1 MDSKKNRSFISR
13 LGLFDRYNLSF
24 ILSSL
29 IPLGVLVLIVHKY
42 VIPDLERAKAD
53 PSLIFSLSIL
63 MYLLVFLAILAFF
76 VSRSATRET
85 VETLRVN
92 NEKLNSIFTVSESLS
107 REVHLDVL
115 LTAVVRRSM
124 ELTNADGGLVLI
136 RDEETGDLVIEIAE
150 GTGPVTVRSVP
161 YNSGVAGWVARH
173 QKVALINDVTADPR
187 YNAGMDILPSFDTGS
202 ILASP
207 LVSGSRSFGTLEL
220 LKKSGQPGFSEGD
233 ASLLKSMAGQTSIFI
248 QNVEYREEQQNY
260 FTHMTELLLSA
271 LDGTRQFWP
280 GHLNNTARYTYLLA
294 KHLGLPDGQLKKL
307 HYAALFHDIGF
318 VKLNLREGPPRKLIE
333 LHPEMGYE
341 MLRPITVWKDVAP
354 LVRYHHERYDGEGY
368 PHQLGGREIPVGS
381 RILSVAEALDTMVN
395 PKSYKKQTMEIQDA
409 VQEIRAY
416 AGTQFDPR
424 VVDALVELLETGYL
438 TPEG

>member
-1 MDSKKNRSFISR
+1 MNSKKRRSFIAR

-29 IPLGVLVLIVHKY
+29 IPLAVLVLIVHKY
-42 VIPDLERAKAD
+42 VIPELERSKAD
-53 PSLIFSLSIL
+53 STLIFSLSIL
-63 MYLLVFLAILAFF
+63 LYLLVFLAILAFF

-85 VETLRVN
+85 VETLKVN
-92 NEKLNSIFTVSESLS
+92 NEKLNSIFDISESLS
-107 REVHLDVL
+107 REIHLDVL
-115 LTAVVRRSM
+115 LTAIVRRAM
-124 ELTNADGGLVLI
+124 ELTDASAGLVLI
-136 RDEETGDLVIEIAE
+136 RNEENGELNIEVAE

-161 YNSGVAGWVARH
+161 YNTGVAGWVARH
-173 QKVALINDVTADPR
+173 QKVALINNVSEDPR
-187 YNAGMDILPSFDTGS
+187 YNPGMDILPSFDTGS
-202 ILASP
+202 ILAAP
-207 LVSGSRSFGTLEL
+207 LVSGTRSFGSLEL
-220 LKKSGQPGFSEGD
+220 LKKSGQTDFTEAD
-233 ASLLKSMAGQTSIFI
+233 ASLLRSMAGQTSIFI

-280 GHLNNTARYTYLLA
+280 GHLNNTARYAYLLA

-333 LHPEMGYE
+333 HHPEIGYE
-341 MLRPITVWKDVAP
+341 MLQPITVWKDVAP
-354 LVRYHHERYDGEGY
+354 LVRYHHERFDGDGY
-368 PHQLGGREIPVGS
+368 PHKLGGREIPIGS
-381 RILSVAEALDTMVN
+381 RILAVAEALDTMVN
-395 PKSYKKQTMEIQDA
+395 PKSYKKETMSLHDA

-424 VVDALVELLETGYL
+424 VVDALGELLDAGYL
-438 TPEG
+438 HSED